1 MEQAAT
7 IRVAGNLRAEV
18 SRAGYSRNEF
28 RKLMGWSPA
37 STTRRL
43 DGVQPM
49 TIDMLTEIAAKLDV
63 PLSTLLAGV
72 VEAEPAGRPS

>member
-7 IRVAGNLRAEV
+7 LRVASNLRAEV
-18 SRAGYSRNEF
+18 SRAGYSRGEF

-43 DGVQPM
+43 DGEQPM
-49 TIDMLTEIAAKLDV
+49 TIDMLTEIAARLDV
-63 PLSTLLAGV
+63 PLSKLLDGV
-72 VEAEPAGRPS
+72 VEAEPAGQSS